1 MALLNSQGVIDGW
14 RQVVHDALAAT
25 RFTPSRLRH
34 DDELTRLD
42 RACTLCDRAM
52 RNRRVLVRRAWS
64 AAQDLEDAE
73 VLADLID
80 AVSLVSRD
88 IGFALGSHADLLG
101 LWCQLFDAAG
111 RPWCL
116 MSMCSA

>member
-52 RNRRVLVRRAWS
+52 CNRRVLVRRAWS
-64 AAQDLEDAE
+64 AAPGPPPRT
-73 VLADLID
+73 
-80 AVSLVSRD
+80 SRT
-88 IGFALGSHADLLG
+88 
-101 LWCQLFDAAG
+101 Q
-111 RPWCL
+111 R
-116 MSMCSA
+116 CSPT

>member
-1 MALLNSQGVIDGW
+1 M
-14 RQVVHDALAAT
+14 
-25 RFTPSRLRH
+25 
-34 DDELTRLD
+34 
-42 RACTLCDRAM
+42 
-52 RNRRVLVRRAWS
+52 
-64 AAQDLEDAE
+64 
-73 VLADLID
+73 LADLID
-80 AVSLVSRD
+80 AVSLASRD